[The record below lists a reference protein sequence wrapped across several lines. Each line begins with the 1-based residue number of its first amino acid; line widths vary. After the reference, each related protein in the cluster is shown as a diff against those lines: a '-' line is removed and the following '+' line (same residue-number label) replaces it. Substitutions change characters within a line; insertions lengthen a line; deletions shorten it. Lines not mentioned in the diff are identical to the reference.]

1 MRTIIIISFL
11 LVSTFIKLNAQTD
24 TINNKKYYVITKH
37 DGAKYSG
44 LIISQ
49 DAREVYI
56 RTTTIGDVIIPKHE
70 IASIEEQKSI
80 DINLP
85 KTEFKGKTIIASR
98 YFITTNGLPIEKG
111 ESYILWTIFGPDF
124 EFGISKNFGVGIM
137 SSWIGMPIIGT
148 AKYTF
153 PINENFNLGVGT
165 LLGTGSW
172 AFPEYGLALP
182 YSVISL
188 GNRVNNINIS
198 FGYGA
203 LFYEGEIE
211 GRALMSIAAIL
222 KLSNKISFVFD
233 SFISP
238 SLNGGLEGFGIL
250 IPGLRWQIEQKN
262 AFQFGFTGIYVDQE
276 FVPVPLPMVQWFRK
290 IN

>member
-1 MRTIIIISFL
+1 MKITIIISFIIL
-11 LVSTFIKLNAQTD
+11 LAFNNLNAQVD
-24 TINNKKYYVITKH
+24 TLNKKIYVVTKH
-37 DGAKYSG
+37 DGSKFTG
-44 LIISQ
+44 QIISQ

-56 RTTTIGDVIIPKHE
+56 KTTSIGDVIIPKHE
-70 IASIEEQKSI
+70 IASIEEAKSI
-80 DINLP
+80 NNTP
-85 KTEFKGKTIIASR
+85 QKTEFSGKTIFASR

-111 ESYILWTIFGPDF
+111 ESYVLWTIFGPDF
-124 EFGISKNFGVGIM
+124 EFGISKNFGIGIM
-137 SSWIGMPIIGT
+137 SSWLGIPIIGT

-153 PINENFNLGVGT
+153 PINENFNIGVGA

-172 AFPEYGLALP
+172 ALPEYGLALP
-182 YSVISL
+182 YSVFSL
-188 GNRVNNINIS
+188 GNRINNINIS
-198 FGYGA
+198 LGYGA
-203 LFYEGEIE
+203 LFYEGETE

-250 IPGLRWQIEQKN
+250 IPGIRWQIEQKN
-262 AFQFGFTGIYVDQE
+262 AFQFGFTGIYFDDG